1 MKTAPPT
8 SEKLI
13 ERLSDGLLRLRDEKD
28 NIVDV
33 GVLGYED
40 DAGFLGYEDAEGVLQ
55 VRHARTL
62 FVTRSLKDHDV
73 YQNDGERVGGKE
85 LVALHDAVLGA
96 AESTAPWQGHITD
109 FVLSDKGCIKF
120 ALVLRV
126 ARNLYVRQMVYAY
139 RVPCERRRVSAAHH
153 RVGGLELA

>member
-1 MKTAPPT
+1 MSKKLNLMSAPPT

-28 NIVDV
+28 DIVDV
-33 GVLGYED
+33 GVV
-40 DAGFLGYEDAEGVLQ
+40 GYEDAESVLQ

-62 FVTRSLKDHDV
+62 YVTRSLQDHDV
-73 YQNDGERVGGKE
+73 YQNDGKRVGGRE
-85 LVALHDAVLGA
+85 VVALHDAILGA

-139 RVPCERRRVSAAHH
+139 RVPGV
-153 RVGGLELA
+153 VV

>member
-1 MKTAPPT
+1 MLKINFKTAPPT

-33 GVLGYED
+33 GVL
-40 DAGFLGYEDAEGVLQ
+40 AEGVLQ

-139 RVPCERRRVSAAHH
+139 RVPGV
-153 RVGGLELA
+153 VV

>member
-1 MKTAPPT
+1 MSKKLNLMSAPPT

-28 NIVDV
+28 DIVDV
-33 GVLGYED
+33 GVV
-40 DAGFLGYEDAEGVLQ
+40 GYEDAESVLQ

-62 FVTRSLKDHDV
+62 YVTRSLKDHDV
-73 YQNDGERVGGKE
+73 CQNNGKRVGGRE
-85 LVALHDAVLGA
+85 VVALHDAILGA

-139 RVPCERRRVSAAHH
+139 RVPGV
-153 RVGGLELA
+153 VV

>member
-1 MKTAPPT
+1 MLKKLNLMSAPPT
-8 SEKLI
+8 CEKLI

-28 NIVDV
+28 DIVDV
-33 GVLGYED
+33 GVV
-40 DAGFLGYEDAEGVLQ
+40 GYEDAESVLQ

-62 FVTRSLKDHDV
+62 YVTRSLQDHDV
-73 YQNDGERVGGKE
+73 YQNDGKRVGGRE
-85 LVALHDAVLGA
+85 VVALHDAILGA

-109 FVLSDKGCIKF
+109 FVAYDKGGIKF
-120 ALVLRV
+120 ELVLRV
-126 ARNLYVRQMVYAY
+126 ARNLYVRQMVHAY

>member
-1 MKTAPPT
+1 MSKKLNLMSAPFT

-28 NIVDV
+28 DIVDV
-33 GVLGYED
+33 GVV
-40 DAGFLGYEDAEGVLQ
+40 GYEDAESVLQ

-62 FVTRSLKDHDV
+62 YVTRSLQDHDV
-73 YQNDGERVGGKE
+73 
-85 LVALHDAVLGA
+85 GA

-139 RVPCERRRVSAAHH
+139 RVPGV
-153 RVGGLELA
+153 VV

>member
-1 MKTAPPT
+1 MSKKLNLMSAPFT

-28 NIVDV
+28 DIVDV
-33 GVLGYED
+33 GVV
-40 DAGFLGYEDAEGVLQ
+40 GYEDAESVLQ

-62 FVTRSLKDHDV
+62 YVTRSLQDHDV
-73 YQNDGERVGGKE
+73 YQNDGKRVGGRE
-85 LVALHDAVLGA
+85 VVALHDAILGA

-139 RVPCERRRVSAAHH
+139 RVPGV
-153 RVGGLELA
+153 VV

>member
-1 MKTAPPT
+1 MLKKLNLKTAPPT

-13 ERLSDGLLRLRDEKD
+13 ERLSDGLLRLRDEND

-33 GVLGYED
+33 GV
-40 DAGFLGYEDAEGVLQ
+40 LGYEDAEGVLQ

-139 RVPCERRRVSAAHH
+139 RVPGV
-153 RVGGLELA
+153 VV

>member
-1 MKTAPPT
+1 MSKKLNLMSAPST

-33 GVLGYED
+33 GVV
-40 DAGFLGYEDAEGVLQ
+40 GYEDAECVLQ

-85 LVALHDAVLGA
+85 LVTLHDAVLGA

-139 RVPCERRRVSAAHH
+139 RVPGV
-153 RVGGLELA
+153 VV

>member
-1 MKTAPPT
+1 MSKKLNLMSAPST

-62 FVTRSLKDHDV
+62 YVTRSLKDHDV
-73 YQNDGERVGGKE
+73 CQNNGKRVGGQE
-85 LVALHDAVLGA
+85 VVALHDAILGA

-109 FVLSDKGCIKF
+109 FVAYDKGGIKF
-120 ALVLRV
+120 ELVLRV
-126 ARNLYVRQMVYAY
+126 ARNLYVRQMGHAY
-139 RVPCERRRVSAAHH
+139 RVPGV
-153 RVGGLELA
+153 VV